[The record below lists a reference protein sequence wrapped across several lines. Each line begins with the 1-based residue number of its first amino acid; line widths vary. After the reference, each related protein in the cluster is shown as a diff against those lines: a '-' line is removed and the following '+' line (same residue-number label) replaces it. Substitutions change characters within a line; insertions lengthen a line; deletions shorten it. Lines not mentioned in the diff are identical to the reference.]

1 MSETTVSGTGASQPS
16 TAPGMRARRVFA
28 QAKFETAAV
37 LRNGEQLLLAL
48 ILPLGL
54 LVFLT
59 TTPLLDALGAI
70 PPGGDRLSIALP
82 GTLGLCLASTAFT
95 GQAIATAFDRRYGVL
110 AQLATTPLGTTGL
123 ILGKLGAVIGVVVIQ
138 FALAFG
144 IAGILGYRGG
154 LDILA
159 LIITTILGTA
169 TLLALGLLMAGTLRA
184 EATLGAA
191 NLVWVLMAG
200 AGGLVLPATG
210 EWGTIVGCLPSG
222 ALGDA
227 MRASLAGTWD
237 VTALIVL
244 LVWSLVGA
252 LAARRWFRF
261 E

>member
-1 MSETTVSGTGASQPS
+1 MSTLEIPRVR
-16 TAPGMRARRVFA
+16 GMRARRVLS
-28 QAKFETAAV
+28 QARFETVAV

-59 TTPLLDALGAI
+59 TTPLLEALGAI
-70 PPGGDRLSIALP
+70 PAGGDRLSIALP

-123 ILGKLGAVIGVVVIQ
+123 ILGKLGAVIVVVLIQ
-138 FALAFG
+138 YALAFA
-144 IAGILGYRGG
+144 IACMFGFTGPVHVLP
-154 LDILA
+154 
-159 LIITTILGTA
+159 LIVATVLGTA

-200 AGGLVLPATG
+200 GGGLVLPGSG
-210 EWGTIVGCLPSG
+210 EWGTVVGYLPSG

-227 MRASLAGTWD
+227 LRASVGGGWD
-237 VTALIVL
+237 VKALIVL
-244 LVWSLVGA
+244 LVWGIVGA

>member
-1 MSETTVSGTGASQPS
+1 MSTVTVPTS
-16 TAPGMRARRVFA
+16 PGMRTRRVLS
-28 QAKFETAAV
+28 QARFETLAV

-54 LVFLT
+54 LVFLS
-59 TTPLLDALGAI
+59 TTPLLEALGAI
-70 PPGGDRLSIALP
+70 PAGGDRLSIALP

-123 ILGKLGAVIGVVVIQ
+123 ILGKLGAVIGVVVLQ
-138 FALAFG
+138 FALAFA
-144 IAGILGYRGG
+144 IACGLGFAGP
-154 LDILA
+154 IHVVP
-159 LIITTILGTA
+159 LIVATVLGTA
-169 TLLALGLLMAGTLRA
+169 ALLSLGLLMAGTLRA

-200 AGGLVLPATG
+200 AGGLVLPGAG
-210 EWGTIVGCLPSG
+210 EWGTVVGYLPSG

-227 MRASLAGTWD
+227 MRASLADGWD
-237 VTALIVL
+237 VKAMIVL
-244 LVWSLVGA
+244 LVWGVVGT